1 MKRSSMRSSGVTSGL
16 LPPVSCACFKPGV
29 PTVGCRSL
37 SPADR
42 IDRFLKEGGHR
53 IVAEEGEVVEEVR
66 TEAELS
72 GDDDLVTEDL
82 AEIYLA
88 QGLYDEAIAIYRK
101 LSLLN
106 PEKSVYFASLI
117 DKIANK

>member
-1 MKRSSMRSSGVTSGL
+1 M
-16 LPPVSCACFKPGV
+16 
-29 PTVGCRSL
+29 
-37 SPADR
+37 
-42 IDRFLKEGGHR
+42 
-53 IVAEEGEVVEEVR
+53 AEEGEVVEEVR

-88 QGLYDEAIAIYRK
+88 QGLCDEAIAIYRK

-117 DKIANK
+117 DKIANNN

>member
-29 PTVGCRSL
+29 PTVGCRS
-37 SPADR
+37 R
-42 IDRFLKEGGHR
+42 R
-53 IVAEEGEVVEEVR
+53 
-66 TEAELS
+66 S